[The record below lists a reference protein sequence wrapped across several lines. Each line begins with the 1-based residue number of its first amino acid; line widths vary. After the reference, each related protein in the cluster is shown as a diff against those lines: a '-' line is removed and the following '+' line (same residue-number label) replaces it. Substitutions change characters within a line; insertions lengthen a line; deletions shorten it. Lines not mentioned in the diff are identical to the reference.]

1 MNWYLL
7 ASSTSWRPSLLL
19 ITASIFYLLLI
30 SDVESLQC
38 YNCRG
43 VSYYDPD
50 SCFHPIRGRT
60 VRQECNRGEV
70 CETRIHREE
79 NFDEIIERGC
89 TNACAGRTYVWTDYF
104 QVHCCDTN
112 ECNNA
117 YVKKFS
123 YPLLFTCLIYL
134 ALSLIN

>member
-1 MNWYLL
+1 MKWCLDIF
-7 ASSTSWRPSLLL
+7 SWQTSLLL
-19 ITASIFYLLLI
+19 IITVFCFLSG
-30 SDVESLQC
+30 VETLQC

-79 NFDEIIERGC
+79 NFDDVIERGC
-89 TNACAGRTYVWTDYF
+89 TNACAGRTYIWTDYF

-117 YVKKFS
+117 HIKRFS
-123 YPLLFTCLIYL
+123 CVTVFTCLLLL
-134 ALSLIN
+134 ALHRFR